1 MQPVAATESISVFLE
16 GLAYGLQHSV
26 FLSPYGEVLS
36 IWNWL
41 GVLVPIQRVRLAS
54 AKFLKPSRVVS
65 VPCEQILR
73 RTATVGHHHPFEG
86 AVSLFK
92 EGPVSSKAYFSTAQD
107 DGYWRKLVGVVQGSV
122 GRNAFAKDGK
132 QGQPLW
138 PV

>member
-1 MQPVAATESISVFLE
+1 MPPVAATESISEFLE

-41 GVLVPIQRVRLAS
+41 GVLVPIQGVRLAS

-92 EGPVSSKAYFSTAQD
+92 EALPLDRRHVAFFSSSRLWARLERVD
-107 DGYWRKLVGVVQGSV
+107 
-122 GRNAFAKDGK
+122 RNHFCEET
-132 QGQPLW
+132 L
-138 PV
+138 